1 MAATPRPRTRRQD
14 SAPAR
19 SKGPSSK
26 SSSKSSNGSSGSSA
40 SRRRAVTP
48 KRVKNVRPD
57 AMDFRDLM
65 FVPTLI
71 EVPTTRPLSDYKKV
85 KVPILDQGSEGAC
98 TGFGLATVANYL
110 LRVRKVVPDKV
121 PVSARMFYENARR
134 YDEWPG
140 EHYSGSSAR
149 GAMKGWHKHGVCAEE
164 DWPYD
169 LGPKASC
176 GLTENR
182 TSEALK
188 RPLGAYYRVNHKD
201 LIAMHAAI
209 TEVGILFATA
219 SVHEGWETVGQ
230 DGLIH
235 QEPDAAPTGGH
246 AFAIVAYDEWGFW
259 IQNSW
264 GRDWGA
270 GGFGRISYD
279 DWLDNGTDVWV
290 ARLGAPVVL
299 RKADSISRVHAPV
312 SGMSAAYAYSDLRPH
327 IISVGNDG
335 QLQAGGDYGTTEAEL
350 ARIFTEDIPRVMQ
363 TWPVKRLMLYA
374 HGGLVSEE
382 AAVQRLS
389 EYRPALLA
397 SGVYP
402 LSFIWH
408 SDFWTTLKN
417 ILVDAVRRRRPE
429 GILDDTKDFL
439 LDRVDDMLEPLAR
452 ALSGRLQWKEMK
464 SNALQASDPG
474 GAAWLTAQHLAQW
487 VKDDPS
493 LEINVVGHSAGAVL
507 LGPLLQLLTQTHQLK
522 INTCTLWAPACT
534 VQHFEEDYAPLIQTQ
549 AVDRFTVYTLTDKA
563 EQDDDC
569 AGIYH
574 KSLLYLVS
582 NAFEDKERIPG
593 LRDGVPLLGMQKF
606 LDADP
611 ALLKL
616 VSSGKA
622 EWVLSPNNEPETSLR
637 ASAARHHGDFDDDP
651 ATVRSTF
658 ARLVQPGVAAGA
670 QGAVTE
676 KEKGKEQQRRK
687 LKASAPATADAACVM
702 PDVKFFKSEKSLRER
717 REEIDRKSSGLP

>member
-1 MAATPRPRTRRQD
+1 MAATPRPRARRQD
-14 SAPAR
+14 SAPAK
-19 SKGPSSK
+19 SKGNGSK
-26 SSSKSSNGSSGSSA
+26 SRGSNSSSSA
-40 SRRRAVTP
+40 GNRSAKPT
-48 KRVKNVRPD
+48 RVKNARPD

-121 PVSARMFYENARR
+121 PVSGRMFYENARR

-140 EHYSGSSAR
+140 EHYTGSSAR

-169 LGPKASC
+169 LGPKGPR

-209 TEVGILFATA
+209 TEVGILYATA
-219 SVHEGWETVGQ
+219 TVHDGWDRVGK
-230 DGLIH
+230 DGIIH
-235 QEPDAAPTGGH
+235 QDPDATPTGGH

-264 GRDWGA
+264 GRGWGA

-312 SGMSAAYAYSDLRPH
+312 SGMSAAYSYSDLRPH
-327 IISVGNDG
+327 IISVGHDG
-335 QLQAGGDYGTTEAEL
+335 QLQAGGDYGTTQAEL
-350 ARIFTEDIPRVMQ
+350 ERIFTEDIPRVIKS
-363 TWPVKRLMLYA
+363 WPVKRLMLYA

-389 EYRPALLA
+389 EYRPALLE

-417 ILVDAVRRRRPE
+417 LLADAVRRRRPE

-464 SNALQASDPG
+464 SNASQASDPG
-474 GAAWLTAQHLAQW
+474 GAAWLTAQYLAAL
-487 VKDDPS
+487 VKASPEI
-493 LEINVVGHSAGAVL
+493 EINLVGHSAGSIFN
-507 LGPLLQLLTQTHQLK
+507 GPLLQLLTQTHRLR

-534 VQHFEEDYAPLIQTQ
+534 VQLFKDEYAPLIRSKSI
-549 AVDRFTVYTLTDKA
+549 DRFTVYTLNDKA
-563 EQDDDC
+563 EQDDNC

-582 NAFEDKERIPG
+582 NALEDQERIPG
-593 LRDGVPLLGMQKF
+593 LRDGVALLGMQKF
-606 LDADP
+606 IDAD
-611 ALLKL
+611 AELTDL
-616 VSSGKA
+616 VSGGDA
-622 EWVLSPNNEPETSLR
+622 EWVLSPNNEPDDSLR
-637 ASAARHHGDFDDDP
+637 GSTARHHGDFDDDP

-658 ARLVQPGVAAGA
+658 ARLVQPGVAAGT
-670 QGAVTE
+670 GD
-676 KEKGKEQQRRK
+676 
-687 LKASAPATADAACVM
+687 PARAAKDAACVI
-702 PDVKFFKSEKSLRER
+702 PDVKFLKSAKSLRER
-717 REEIDRKSSGLP
+717 REEIDRKSSNSP